1 VGRVLIRHADPARDA
16 AACAEI
22 YAPFV
27 SDSGVSMEEQVPDEP
42 EFARRIERISLTHPW
57 LVAERD
63 GTVVGF
69 AYGSP
74 HRARAGY
81 RWAADVAVYV
91 AAAERRRGVGRA
103 LYESL
108 LPLLARQG
116 LYVACAGIA
125 LPNDASVALH
135 EAVGF
140 TAVGI
145 YRGIGFKSGSWWDV
159 GWWQAQLIEPDGSP
173 PASPG
178 PPVRL
183 RTERL

>member
-1 VGRVLIRHADPARDA
+1 VTPMLIRHADPARDA
-16 AACAEI
+16 GACAAI
-22 YAPFV
+22 YVPFV
-27 SDSGVSMEEQVPDEP
+27 TDSAVSMEEQAPDER
-42 EFARRIERISLTHPW
+42 EFAARIERIARTHPW

-63 GTVVGF
+63 GAVLGF
-69 AYGSP
+69 AYGSA
-74 HRARAGY
+74 HRERPGY

-91 AAAERRRGVGRA
+91 AQDARRAGIGRA
-103 LYESL
+103 LYDSL

-116 LYVACAGIA
+116 LYVACAGIT

-140 TAVGI
+140 TAVGV
-145 YRGIGFKSGSWWDV
+145 YRGIGFKNGSWRDV
-159 GWWQAQLIEPDGSP
+159 GWWQAELIPHDGPP

-183 RTERL
+183 ETIRP